1 MALKIFYATFIYRN
15 QNGELRQAR
24 KDIQSTS
31 LKDAKKTAKNI
42 AEQNDWRLLD
52 IITGGR

>member
-1 MALKIFYATFIYRN
+1 MALKIYYATFLYR
-15 QNGELRQAR
+15 QDGQLRQAR

>member
-1 MALKIFYATFIYRN
+1 MKTYYATFMYRDN
-15 QNGELRQAR
+15 DGQLRQAR

-31 LKDAKKTAKNI
+31 LNDAKATARNL

-52 IITGGR
+52 VIIGNRNW